1 MSASPHPRTVKVLQ
15 RVEELMSSPITR
27 KDLYSTVAKE
37 MGGSV
42 ASIKMISSRAGLT
55 CSEHNLKHAFSM
67 EDELALVNVCIIKS
81 RQGNPFTIP
90 AFIRLASLTAGK
102 TKREEFF
109 THSFVKKFVKRH
121 SDALRLRKGKVTSP
135 ARCIRSLLQKTEEFI
150 ELLNSSMASKMMNQ
164 NNIVVFDESVIGDC
178 VSQCKRLGE
187 RTDFGGNNVNVYET
201 RESALGSYIPFSLPD
216 GSTPFRVFIVKTGKK
231 GKGFSTDTA
240 LVPKKEKGILR
251 RPHRLFLSSET
262 GFISTE
268 HFEIIMA
275 EFASWW
281 QITRPGLDC
290 FMISDNLRVHCNKRI
305 VATAMSKGI
314 HMLNIMPGSSHW
326 FQVHDQQPFGLL
338 KKKMAEK
345 KSEFSGCFSPVPKV
359 RRQQLM
365 CMFYEAE
372 ACAFEPQ
379 VVRKAFADVGLSPW
393 NPERIHDVAQK
404 HSATQSLED
413 ESERTQEIME
423 KSIALEQEKKAELD
437 KMLSELEPAEVKS
450 VKKVTRPRGRP
461 KKAAPAPQKQVHKR
475 PHSSASEIMDG
486 TAPKPRKRQRKA

>member
-1 MSASPHPRTVKVLQ
+1 
-15 RVEELMSSPITR
+15 
-27 KDLYSTVAKE
+27 
-37 MGGSV
+37 
-42 ASIKMISSRAGLT
+42 
-55 CSEHNLKHAFSM
+55 
-67 EDELALVNVCIIKS
+67 
-81 RQGNPFTIP
+81 
-90 AFIRLASLTAGK
+90 
-102 TKREEFF
+102 
-109 THSFVKKFVKRH
+109 
-121 SDALRLRKGKVTSP
+121 
-135 ARCIRSLLQKTEEFI
+135 
-150 ELLNSSMASKMMNQ
+150 
-164 NNIVVFDESVIGDC
+164 
-178 VSQCKRLGE
+178 
-187 RTDFGGNNVNVYET
+187 
-201 RESALGSYIPFSLPD
+201 
-216 GSTPFRVFIVKTGKK
+216 
-231 GKGFSTDTA
+231 
-240 LVPKKEKGILR
+240 
-251 RPHRLFLSSET
+251 
-262 GFISTE
+262 
-268 HFEIIMA
+268 
-275 EFASWW
+275 
-281 QITRPGLDC
+281 
-290 FMISDNLRVHCNKRI
+290 MISDNLRIHCNKRI